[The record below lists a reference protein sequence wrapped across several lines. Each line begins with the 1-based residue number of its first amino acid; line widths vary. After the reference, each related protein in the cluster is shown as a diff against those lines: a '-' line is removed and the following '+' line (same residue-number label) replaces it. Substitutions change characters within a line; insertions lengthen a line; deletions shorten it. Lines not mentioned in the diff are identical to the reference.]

1 VPDDGSTP
9 KNVHYDRLSTTMD
22 ACVVEVENTIGMLV
36 KSGGLVSARI
46 CVWLMLIL
54 TLYLLPSIRFDI
66 HQVFFLFFFF
76 FLNRFEEIQDA
87 AVSTAV
93 GNLMNSDQEEIHRV
107 LQCGQRLKGKRWCH
121 PYV

>member
-1 VPDDGSTP
+1 MTCISTDMCMAHA
-9 KNVHYDRLSTTMD
+9 NSYFVF
-22 ACVVEVENTIGMLV
+22 ATIY
-36 KSGGLVSARI
+36 K
-46 CVWLMLIL
+46 
-54 TLYLLPSIRFDI
+54 IRYTSS
-66 HQVFFLFFFF
+66 FFFF